1 MSIQFHTLCHHFDF
15 NMKKTSQDWI
25 QENNGFVKTGG
36 VHDCYFKAQIK
47 ADASGKFILRV
58 YGLQSGNVVNI
69 ELKTKSE
76 KKAMAMADSYL
87 ESINAINGNE
97 DEFELY

>member
-1 MSIQFHTLCHHFDF
+1 MNIQLHTLCHHFDF
-15 NMKKTSQDWI
+15 NMKKTSQEWI

-36 VHDCYFKAQIK
+36 VLDCYFKAQIK
-47 ADASGKFILRV
+47 TDASGKLALRV
-58 YGLQSGNVVNI
+58 FGLESGNVVNI

>member
-1 MSIQFHTLCHHFDF
+1 MNIQLHTLCHHFDF
-15 NMKKTSQDWI
+15 NMKKTSHDWI
-25 QENNGFVKTGG
+25 QENNRFVKTGG

-47 ADASGKFILRV
+47 ADASGKFTLRV

-69 ELKTKSE
+69 ELKGKSE

>member
-1 MSIQFHTLCHHFDF
+1 
-15 NMKKTSQDWI
+15 MKKTSQDWI

-69 ELKTKSE
+69 ELKIKSE

>member
-1 MSIQFHTLCHHFDF
+1 MNIQLHTLCHHFDLT
-15 NMKKTSQDWI
+15 MKKTSQEWI

-36 VHDCYFKAQIK
+36 VLDCYFKAQIK
-47 ADASGKFILRV
+47 TDASGKLALRV
-58 YGLQSGNVVNI
+58 FGLESGNVVNI

>member
-1 MSIQFHTLCHHFDF
+1 
-15 NMKKTSQDWI
+15 MKKTSQDWI